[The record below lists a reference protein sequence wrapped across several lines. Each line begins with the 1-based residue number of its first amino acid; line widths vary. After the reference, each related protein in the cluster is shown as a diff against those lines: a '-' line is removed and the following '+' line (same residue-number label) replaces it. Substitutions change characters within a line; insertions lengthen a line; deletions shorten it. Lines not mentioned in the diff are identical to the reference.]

1 MKHTTIIVVAGL
13 ALAGA
18 LPAVSAHAQGARS
31 FVSPTGSDSNN
42 CSLVAP
48 CRFFQ
53 AAYAQTNPGG
63 EIAVLGTAGY
73 NGGVTFTIDK
83 AISIVNPG
91 GFEAGIAVPSGGS
104 GIVINAGV
112 SDAVSLRGLTIEGGG
127 VGQTGIQFNSG
138 GSLTVENCVIR
149 HVTGDGINFF
159 PNSTSNLSVS
169 NTLVADNNNNGIL
182 VLPSGTGAV
191 TAVFNRVEMN
201 NNANNGIVL
210 SGLNSTG
217 TINAT
222 VSDSIAAHNGS
233 TGFYVLSASGDALTT
248 LTVFH
253 SVAANNNG
261 TGIAAQFTGATLR
274 LAQSVV
280 TGNAFGWV
288 VSNGGVLASYGDNYI
303 DGNGPNTGSLTIIG
317 KQ

>member
-1 MKHTTIIVVAGL
+1 MKHTSIIVVVIGL
-13 ALAGA
+13 ALSATP
-18 LPAVSAHAQGARS
+18 PASATLSGNARS
-31 FVSPTGSDSNN
+31 FVSPTGNDANS
-42 CSLVAP
+42 CTLAAP
-48 CRFFQ
+48 CRTFAQ
-53 AAYAQTNPGG
+53 AILATNAGG
-63 EIAVLGTAGY
+63 EIGVLGTAGY
-73 NGGVTFTIDK
+73 GVLTIDK

-91 GFEAGIAVPSGGS
+91 GFEAGIAVPLSGT
-104 GIVINAGV
+104 GITINAGA
-112 SDAVSLRGLTIEGGG
+112 SDAVSLRGLTMEGGG

-169 NTLVADNNNNGIL
+169 NTLVADNANNGIL

-253 SVAANNNG
+253 SVAANNGN
-261 TGIAAQFTGATLR
+261 GIAAQFTGATLR
-274 LAQSVV
+274 IAQSVV